1 MADKSVDEHSS
12 FIADWLQ
19 MLFAYSEPVEVL
31 QRLNDLCKELIKMS
45 HRCSG
50 MNLNNMWEESG
61 SNSTLDCINAK
72 SFILLIYDCVFEQN
86 LLWFFFPLNFWH
98 WQNNLYLRSTYFS
111 LYYAAFN
118 CTWRLLSCHG
128 IANVQS
134 FKNNHSKLNIQ
145 AKTELKLLHVHGNS
159 ANFLYSWRVCD
170 IAKNE

>member
-86 LLWFFFPLNFWH
+86 LL
-98 WQNNLYLRSTYFS
+98 
-111 LYYAAFN
+111 
-118 CTWRLLSCHG
+118 
-128 IANVQS
+128 
-134 FKNNHSKLNIQ
+134 
-145 AKTELKLLHVHGNS
+145 
-159 ANFLYSWRVCD
+159 
-170 IAKNE
+170 